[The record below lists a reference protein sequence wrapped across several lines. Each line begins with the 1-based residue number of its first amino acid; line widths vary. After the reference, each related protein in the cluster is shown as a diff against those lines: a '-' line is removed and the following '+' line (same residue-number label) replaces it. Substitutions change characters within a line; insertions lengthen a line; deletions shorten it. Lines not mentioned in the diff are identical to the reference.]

1 MFIYKPFA
9 SKYFNVIVMENTLL
23 QQTEELWPY
32 ISMVMVQ
39 NFVLWKQKNIRKMV
53 RTVSKQSSHMCRT
66 FW

>member
-9 SKYFNVIVMENTLL
+9 SKYFNVIVMEDTLL
-23 QQTEELWPY
+23 QQTEKLWPY

>member
-32 ISMVMVQ
+32 ISMIMVQ